1 METETKETPCIKG
14 ALIYQPQ
21 GAAGEYAKWA
31 INLYH
36 GCSNGCTYCYNR
48 RGVLSYNFGGEPQP
62 KAILVNKTGAIV
74 DKHIIAHV
82 KDENPDKGGLPKD
95 LFKKILKDVVIDL
108 VNKDIEKIG
117 VRRLIKDGGVFM
129 SFTCDPLDDNE
140 ENVQYYTF
148 YAMIMLLR
156 EGVPVTLLTKNVAW
170 LDEELWKVCL
180 ECYPKYYACDNYLA
194 PLTIGFTITGNDK
207 LEPGAPSTE
216 ERIEAL
222 RKLHDEYKIKTFVSL
237 EPITDLAIALEVIK
251 ETSKITNEIRLGVQS
266 PIKKD
271 RYDPNEFTGF
281 VVLVKIMA
289 RSLDCRFMVKESMY
303 KQAETF
309 EGDDRDACISKL
321 DEIRKIYESKQTEN
335 DEK

>member
-1 METETKETPCIKG
+1 MKTETKETPVKG

-48 RGVLSYNFGGEPQP
+48 RGVLSHVFGDKPELATPIIKQRDKQLNEYLKKNNMTAHDAIPQ
-62 KAILVNKTGAIV
+62 KVIRDTTAVVALSIV
-74 DKHIIAHV
+74 A
-82 KDENPDKGGLPKD
+82 
-95 LFKKILKDVVIDL
+95 
-108 VNKDIEKIG
+108 KDIIRIG
-117 VRRLIKDGGVFM
+117 DDVIREDGGIFF
-129 SFTCDPLDDNE
+129 SFTCDPFDPDIDMDILRMIVFVLLDR
-140 ENVQYYTF
+140 QIPAT
-148 YAMIMLLR
+148 I
-156 EGVPVTLLTKNVAW
+156 LTKNTDW
-170 LDEELWKVCL
+170 LENDKWKDFL
-180 ECYPKYYACDNYLA
+180 EPDADYPDDLLRD
-194 PLTIGFTITGNDK
+194 LTIGFTITGKDK

-237 EPITDLAIALEVIK
+237 EPMTSIHTASEVIK
-251 ETSKITNEIRLGVQS
+251 KTYKITDEIRIGAQS

-271 RYDPNEFTGF
+271 RYDPSEFVGF
-281 VVLVKIMA
+281 IVAVKTLA
-289 RSLDCRFMVKESMY
+289 RGLYCRFMVKDSMY

-309 EGDDRDACISKL
+309 EGAYRDLCVRNL
-321 DEIRKIYESKQTEN
+321 DEIKKIYESKQKEN

>member
-1 METETKETPCIKG
+1 MEKNNLTAHDAIPQKVIRDTTAVV
-14 ALIYQPQ
+14 AL
-21 GAAGEYAKWA
+21 
-31 INLYH
+31 N
-36 GCSNGCTYCYNR
+36 
-48 RGVLSYNFGGEPQP
+48 
-62 KAILVNKTGAIV
+62 IV
-74 DKHIIAHV
+74 A
-82 KDENPDKGGLPKD
+82 
-95 LFKKILKDVVIDL
+95 
-108 VNKDIEKIG
+108 KDIKRIG
-117 VRRLIKDGGVFM
+117 EDVIREDGGIFF
-129 SFTCDPLDDNE
+129 SFICDPFDPDTDIDMLRMMVFVFLDH
-140 ENVQYYTF
+140 Q
-148 YAMIMLLR
+148 I
-156 EGVPVTLLTKNVAW
+156 PVTILTKNIDW
-170 LDEELWKVCL
+170 LGNGKWKVFL
-180 ECYPKYYACDNYLA
+180 EPDTYCPDEDFLRY
-194 PLTIGFTITGNDK
+194 LTIGFTITGNDNF
-207 LEPGAPSTE
+207 EPGAPSTK

-289 RSLDCRFMVKESMY
+289 RSFDCRFMVKESMY

-309 EGDDRDACISKL
+309 EGDDRDVCVAKL